1 MNTSMSMS
9 ATVIAPTS
17 PGAIVAKRHGVT
29 MRIVLRAWS
38 YTEMKIAFTVFLTLF
53 LFALLGPWL
62 IDASATKMNVADR
75 FLPPAF
81 MDGGRLSHLLGTDQL
96 GRDLFLRSLIGLRNA
111 FAIGV
116 VSVVGMFVLGCS
128 IGICS
133 GYRGGWVD
141 VVLMR
146 LTDVQMSIP
155 VIILAITILG
165 MSRPTAVAVVLV
177 LILSS
182 WPVYARVAR
191 GVTLAERQK
200 EYVRAAKILG
210 ASDFRIM
217 LRHIAPTVLPP
228 IAFVAVL
235 DVARMMIFEAIFGFI
250 GIGIQ
255 PPTPTFGTIISSG
268 TQYLLN
274 AWWITIVPGALL
286 ALALTSLNLM
296 GGILER
302 ARNRALLGAE

>member
-1 MNTSMSMS
+1 MTASTAEAAPMASSS
-9 ATVIAPTS
+9 A
-17 PGAIVAKRHGVT
+17 GKGRGVT
-29 MRIVLRAWS
+29 ARIVRRAWS
-38 YTEMKIAFTVFLTLF
+38 YSEMKIAASVFVALVLLTVFAPL
-53 LFALLGPWL
+53 L
-62 IDASATKMNVADR
+62 IDASATKMNVAHK
-75 FLPPAF
+75 FLPPIF
-81 MDGGRLSHLLGTDQL
+81 MEGGQLPHFLGTDQL
-96 GRDLFLRSLIGLRNA
+96 GRDLLLRSLIGLRNA

-116 VSVVGMFVLGCS
+116 VSVVGMFVLGCA
-128 IGICS
+128 IGIYA

-155 VIILAITILG
+155 VVILAITILG
-165 MSRPTAVAVVLV
+165 VSRPTPASIIAV
-177 LILSS
+177 LILAS
-182 WPVYARVAR
+182 WPVYARVSR

-210 ASDFRIM
+210 ASDLRIM
-217 LRHIAPTVLPP
+217 LRHIAPSILPP

-255 PPTPTFGTIISSG
+255 PPTPTFGTIISAG

-274 AWWITIVPGALL
+274 AWWITIVPGILL
-286 ALALTSLNLM
+286 ALALGSLNLM
-296 GGILER
+296 GGVLER
-302 ARNRALLGAE
+302 ARNHILQGGE

>member
-1 MNTSMSMS
+1 MTTSTAGTAA
-9 ATVIAPTS
+9 ATPA
-17 PGAIVAKRHGVT
+17 GKRRGVAA
-29 MRIVLRAWS
+29 RILRRAWS
-38 YTEMKIAFTVFLTLF
+38 YTEMKAAATLF
-53 LFALLGPWL
+53 VALAALTVLGPLL
-62 IDASATKMNVADR
+62 IDASATKMSVADK
-75 FLPPAF
+75 FLPPLF
-81 MDGGRLSHLLGTDQL
+81 MEGGKLPHFLGTDQL
-96 GRDLFLRSLIGLRNA
+96 GRDLLLRSLIGLRNA
-111 FAIGV
+111 FAIGIA
-116 VSVVGMFVLGCS
+116 SVAGMFVLGCA
-128 IGICS
+128 IGIYA

-165 MSRPTAVAVVLV
+165 VSRPNPASIIAVLV
-177 LILSS
+177 LAS
-182 WPVYARVAR
+182 WPVYARVSR

-210 ASDFRIM
+210 ASDLRIM
-217 LRHIAPTVLPP
+217 VRHIAPSILPP

-255 PPTPTFGTIISSG
+255 PPTPTFGTIISAG

-274 AWWITIVPGALL
+274 AWWITIVPGILL
-286 ALALTSLNLM
+286 ALALGSLNLM
-296 GGILER
+296 GGVLER
-302 ARNRALLGAE
+302 ARNHILQGGE

>member
-1 MNTSMSMS
+1 MFNSNIETITPSS
-9 ATVIAPTS
+9 I
-17 PGAIVAKRHGVT
+17 IVQKSHGVT
-29 MRIVLRAWS
+29 RRMLKRAWA
-38 YTEMKIAFTVFLTLF
+38 YTEMKVAAVVFATLMF
-53 LFALLGPWL
+53 LSIFGTYL
-62 IDASATKMNVADR
+62 IDASATDMNVASR
-75 FLPPAF
+75 FLPPIL
-81 MDGGRLSHLLGTDQL
+81 MEGGQYPHFLGTDQL
-96 GRDLFLRSLIGLRNA
+96 GRDLLLRSLVGLRNA
-111 FAIGV
+111 FAIGLI
-116 VSVVGMFVLGCS
+116 SVIGMFVLGCA
-128 IGICS
+128 IGIYA

-165 MSRPTAVAVVLV
+165 LSRPSPLTIILV
-177 LILSS
+177 LILAS
-182 WPVYARVAR
+182 WPTYARVSRSVA
-191 GVTLAERQK
+191 LAEREK

-217 LRHIAPTVLPP
+217 LRHIAPSILPP

-235 DVARMMIFEAIFGFI
+235 DIARMMIFEAIFGFI

-274 AWWITIVPGALL
+274 AWWITVAPGVLL
-286 ALALTSLNLM
+286 ALALGSLNLM
-296 GGILER
+296 GGVLER
-302 ARNRALLGAE
+302 ARNQVLQGGE

>member
-1 MNTSMSMS
+1 MTTSTAEAAMTTA
-9 ATVIAPTS
+9 ATQPKS
-17 PGAIVAKRHGVT
+17 RGVT
-29 MRIVLRAWS
+29 ARIVRRAWG
-38 YTEMKIAFTVFLTLF
+38 YNEMKIAASIFLALTLLTLF
-53 LFALLGPWL
+53 GPYL
-62 IDASATKMNVADR
+62 IDASATKMDVASK
-75 FLPPAF
+75 FLPPLF
-81 MDGGRLSHLLGTDQL
+81 MEGGKLPHFLGTDQL
-96 GRDLFLRSLIGLRNA
+96 GRDLLLRSLIGLRNA

-116 VSVVGMFVLGCS
+116 VSVIGMFILGCA
-128 IGICS
+128 IGIYA
-133 GYRGGWVD
+133 GYRGGWAD
-141 VVLMR
+141 VILMR

-155 VIILAITILG
+155 VVILAITILG
-165 MSRPTAVAVVLV
+165 MSRPSPMTIIAV
-177 LILSS
+177 LILAS
-182 WPVYARVAR
+182 WPVYARVSR

-217 LRHIAPTVLPP
+217 VRHIAPSILPP

-274 AWWITIVPGALL
+274 AWWITIVPGVLL
-286 ALALTSLNLM
+286 ALSLGSLNLM
-296 GGILER
+296 GGVLER
-302 ARNRALLGAE
+302 ARNHILQGGE

>member
-1 MNTSMSMS
+1 
-9 ATVIAPTS
+9 
-17 PGAIVAKRHGVT
+17 
-29 MRIVLRAWS
+29 
-38 YTEMKIAFTVFLTLF
+38 MKLAFA
-53 LFALLGPWL
+53 LFAALALLAVLGPWL
-62 IDASATKMNVADR
+62 MDASATRMNVAQR

-81 MDGGRLSHLLGTDQL
+81 MEGGSLQHLMGTDQL
-96 GRDLFLRSLIGLRNA
+96 GRDLLLRSLIGLRNA

-116 VSVVGMFVLGCS
+116 LSVIGMFVLGCS
-128 IGICS
+128 IGIVS

-141 VVLMR
+141 VALMR

-155 VIILAITILG
+155 VVILAITILG
-165 MSRPTAVAVVLV
+165 MSRPTALSVIAV

-191 GVTLAERQK
+191 SVTLAERQK
-200 EYVRAAKILG
+200 EYVRAARILG
-210 ASDFRIM
+210 ASELRIM
-217 LRHIAPTVLPP
+217 ARHIAPSVLPSM
-228 IAFVAVL
+228 AFVAVL

-274 AWWITIVPGALL
+274 AWWITIVPGVLL
-286 ALALTSLNLM
+286 ALTLSSLNLM
-296 GGILER
+296 GGFLER
-302 ARNRALLGAE
+302 ARNQALRGAA